1 MVRVAQPW
9 SVFYFRQGE
18 DVARCEPINPGIRP
32 MSGVSD
38 GCALSVGRPGPPGPG
53 SPVATT
59 RNADAVNK
67 HEVSVAKHDVL
78 RQQRA
83 FPHKARYSRTRGCLM
98 SDKAG
103 HSA

>member
-18 DVARCEPINPGIRP
+18 GVARCEPNNPRVRP

-38 GCALSVGRPGPPGPG
+38 GCALSIGRPSTPGPG

-67 HEVSVAKHDVL
+67 HGLSVAKHDL
-78 RQQRA
+78 IQQQIA
-83 FPHKARYSRTRGCLM
+83 KSALINGCLQ
-98 SDKAG
+98 
-103 HSA
+103 